1 METKE
6 VLPLRGTNSKQHMLY
21 FYHILC
27 LDALKG
33 TAIILTAVILDFST
47 LSGTNLQILTPKRYD
62 EHLRHFYMVVLPPR
76 DLDQ

>member
-1 METKE
+1 MG
-6 VLPLRGTNSKQHMLY
+6 VSQMD
-21 FYHILC
+21 FYPQEEPNLKFPVIFFRLK
-27 LDALKG
+27 KG
-33 TAIILTAVILDFST
+33 TAIILTVVSVDFST